1 MAKLSQPLKIPLDQG
16 IHNKEN
22 TQDTP
27 IGSMKYARNAEYRGL
42 SRGLSR
48 RGGRA
53 DLNESVL
60 SEPLSGI
67 THFEQTRPTN
77 SVSEIIVTT
86 DSRTYKGDTGLQT
99 IFTEIDLD
107 RLQQSAG
114 RRTFTYYDNYQFI
127 SNGVDPSI
135 VWDGVKMRLTGIRH
149 DTHSTLTVE
158 GIAGVANIVVE
169 FSVFI
174 TYRYFDEVN
183 NVYSD
188 PPIDTGGKLLFTTLP
203 AGSYESITVKG
214 FPLIPPAFTGATHL
228 IVYVTSDEVI
238 PSTFYPHRW
247 IKLNS
252 IDVIEETT
260 LGQIFQPTSWE
271 ISSRAGTAEAFLFP
285 ERVADSSLTSG
296 ALTGTF
302 ITTAPDKNSGM
313 EFTGFAASGTIGDW
327 LLTVKIFLPTV
338 WKSGEAS
345 VKERAIL
352 GTTISRLLIEYSTNG
367 GASYTQ
373 TLHDDTIDN
382 FPERDFPL
390 TIDVGSGEGLIGID
404 LSLLKVRIINE
415 YQSGSAGQLVEWSI
429 LDIRVIS
436 SDASFLG
443 TNFFNLPN
451 ETEQPIINGFNI
463 GQFQPPPTR
472 VFPTIYDGH
481 VLGVSDING
490 LFLAYCRVDEP
501 EHWSTDPSVA
511 LFPYLIPFKE
521 KEIDKLVGAER
532 SGVYLVILANDS
544 VWRIDKLPVITAPE
558 GQSSTVFAEARLG
571 SRERVTDTLGCV
583 GVRAY
588 ARVQLSSDVDMV
600 FFWSRRGPILTDG
613 HRVWQAADHVDWS
626 FLNDDLSGVV
636 IENDTDRR
644 RLIVSL
650 RTKDALFNDILYAFH
665 YDQGH
670 ILQGDFGIRFKVTGP
685 WDGSIEDM
693 AQIKLA
699 NQTHVIAGTS
709 SDIAGAEAGQVYMFD
724 QATTD
729 SDTGLVPKFNWIS
742 NNIGLQGKQTTFF
755 DIVFNVQEDNPRT
768 LTYGKSVV
776 SPKDPVD
783 KPVIDINEKADNIEI
798 EWDDDEVTIMCRME
812 KGELVKAGEGKQKVE
827 FITTERTINNLSL
840 SIAGGPFVD
849 E

>member
-48 RGGRA
+48 RKGRT
-53 DLNESVL
+53 DLNATVL
-60 SEPLSGI
+60 PEPLTGI

-77 SVSEIIVTT
+77 AVSEIIVTT
-86 DSRTYKGDTGLQT
+86 DSKTFKGDTGLQT
-99 IFTEIDLD
+99 IFSEIDLD
-107 RLQQSAG
+107 GLQKSSG
-114 RRTFTYYDNYQFI
+114 KRTFTYYDNYQFI
-127 SNGVDPSI
+127 SNGVDASI
-135 VWDGVKMRLTGIRH
+135 VWDGIKMRLTGIRH
-149 DTHSTLTVE
+149 DTHITLEVE
-158 GIAGVANIVVE
+158 GIAGVANIIVE
-169 FSVFI
+169 FGVFI

-188 PPIDTGGKLLFTTLP
+188 PPIDTGGKLLYATLP
-203 AGSYESITVKG
+203 PGSYESITVTG

-228 IVYVTSDEVI
+228 IIYVTSDEII

-247 IKLNS
+247 IKLNP
-252 IDVIEETT
+252 IDVVEEPTV
-260 LGQIFQPTSWE
+260 GQVFQPTSFA
-271 ISSRAGTAEAFLFP
+271 ISTRANTGRAFLFP

-296 ALTGTF
+296 ALTGTL
-302 ITTAPDKNSGM
+302 ASPPNPDSGM
-313 EFTGFAASGTIGDW
+313 EFNGFAAPGTFGDW
-327 LLTVKIFLPTV
+327 LLTIKIFLPRV
-338 WKSGEAS
+338 WEHGGPSE
-345 VKERAIL
+345 KERSIL
-352 GTTISRLLIEYSTNG
+352 GTTTSRLLIEYSTNG
-367 GASYTQ
+367 GASYGF

-382 FPERDFPL
+382 FPVRTDEL
-390 TIDVGSGEGLIGID
+390 TIDVGSGEGLIGLD
-404 LSLLKVRIINE
+404 LSLLKIRITNE
-415 YQSGSAGQLVEWSI
+415 FISGTVSQLVEWSI

-436 SDASFLG
+436 SDATLLG

-451 ETEQPIINGFNI
+451 ETEQPVINGFNI
-463 GQFQPPPTR
+463 GQFQPPPKR

-481 VLGVSDING
+481 LLGVSDING

-501 EHWSTDPSVA
+501 EHWSTDPTIA

-558 GQSSTVFAEARLG
+558 GQSNTVFAEARLG
-571 SRERVTDTLGCV
+571 SRERVTDTVGCV
-583 GVRAY
+583 GFRAY
-588 ARVQLSSDVDMV
+588 SRVQLSSDVDMV

-650 RTKDALFNDILYAFH
+650 RTKDALFNDILYSFH

-685 WDGSIEDM
+685 WDGSIEDI

-709 SDIAGAEAGQVYMFD
+709 SDITGAEVGQVYMFD
-724 QATTD
+724 QGTID

-755 DIVFNVQEDNPRT
+755 DLVFNVQEDNPRT
-768 LTYGKSVV
+768 LTYGKSSV
-776 SPKDPVD
+776 SPQDPVD
-783 KPVIDINEKADNIEI
+783 KPVIDINEQADNIEI

-812 KGELVKAGEGKQKVE
+812 KGELVRAGEGKQKVE
-827 FITTERTINNLSL
+827 FTTTERTINNLSL
-840 SIAGGPFVD
+840 SIAGGSFVD